1 MNTPQGLFY
10 TKEHEWVRIADGKA
24 TVGITDFAQGEL
36 GDVVFVE
43 LPEVGSDLQQ
53 MKELGTIESVKT
65 ASDFYAPLSGRV
77 VEINGDLENQPE
89 LVNSDPYGG
98 GWLVVLEVGDLDAE
112 KSNLLSAADYQA
124 LVSD

>member
-1 MNTPQGLFY
+1 MNTPQDLFY
-10 TKEHEWVRIADGKA
+10 TKEHEWLRIADGKA

-43 LPEVGSDLQQ
+43 LPEVGSDLWQ

-65 ASDFYAPLSGRV
+65 ASDLYAPLSGRV
-77 VEINGDLENQPE
+77 IETNGDLEKQPE
-89 LVNSDPYGG
+89 LVNNDPYGT
-98 GWLVVLEVGDLDAE
+98 GWLVVLEVGDPGLE

>member
-1 MNTPQGLFY
+1 MNTPQDLFY
-10 TKEHEWVRIADGKA
+10 TKEHEWLRIADGKA

-43 LPEVGSDLQQ
+43 LPEVGSDLRQ

-65 ASDFYAPLSGRV
+65 ASDLYAPLSGRV
-77 VEINGDLENQPE
+77 IETNGDLEKQPE
-89 LVNSDPYGG
+89 LVNNDPYGT
-98 GWLVVLEVGDLDAE
+98 GWLVVLEVGDPGLE

>member
-1 MNTPQGLFY
+1 MNTPQDLFY

-98 GWLVVLEVGDLDAE
+98 GWLVVLEVGALDAE

>member
-1 MNTPQGLFY
+1 MNTPQDLFY

-43 LPEVGSDLQQ
+43 LPEVGSALQQ

>member
-1 MNTPQGLFY
+1 MNTPQDLFY
-10 TKEHEWVRIADGKA
+10 TKEHEWLRIADGKA

-43 LPEVGSDLQQ
+43 LPEVGSDLRQ

-65 ASDFYAPLSGRV
+65 ASDLYAPLSGRV
-77 VEINGDLENQPE
+77 IETNGDLENQPE
-89 LVNSDPYGG
+89 LVNNDPYGT
-98 GWLVVLEVGDLDAE
+98 GWLVVLEVGDPGLE
-112 KSNLLSAADYQA
+112 KSNLLSAADYRA

>member
-1 MNTPQGLFY
+1 MNTPQDLFY